1 MAVSQ
6 QTSQKKKKLNTLGY
20 LQSLGKTFM
29 LPVAL
34 MSAMGVILGIG
45 SAIDVII
52 NTYPFLDSFLLRL
65 ISNFMITIGGFAFG
79 NIAVLF
85 AIAIPLGLAREEKG
99 VAALAGFVAFFVM
112 NLSINFYLKETGLL
126 LSDMSLARK
135 AGQGIILG
143 VHTLD
148 TGVLGAIIS
157 GSITAYLHNKFYTL
171 KLPTGLSFFE
181 GVRFIPILSAMVF
194 AIVGL
199 IIPLIFPLFAKL
211 IAGIGYSIKSSG
223 IFAPFLFASG
233 ERFLLPF
240 GLHHILVA
248 LIRFTDAGGSEVINN
263 QTVYGALNIYFA
275 EVKAGLPISPEYTRF
290 LSQSKMLFM
299 MFGLPGAALAIYS
312 TARTNNK
319 VAVKGLLISGVI
331 ACIVGGISEPIEFLF
346 LFIAPLLYLF
356 HAIMAGLGAMTL
368 GIFNVGIGNTDGN
381 IIDFVIFGILKGFS
395 TKWYL
400 VIPLGAIWFA
410 IYFVVFRWAILKF
423 DLKTPGRSETVMS
436 GNLKGYGASNIL
448 KALGGEKNILSL
460 DNCLTRLRLEVADMS
475 LIDEKT
481 LKENG
486 AIGVVKLN
494 ETSLQVVIGPHV
506 QFVKNEIA
514 KLMKNN
520 D

>member
-1 MAVSQ
+1 MEKS
-6 QTSQKKKKLNTLGY
+6 KKKKLNILGY

-65 ISNFMITIGGFAFG
+65 TANFMMNTGGFAFS

-99 VAALAGFVAFFVM
+99 VAALAGFVGFFVM

-135 AGQGIILG
+135 AGQAVILG

-157 GSITAYLHNKFYTL
+157 GSIVSYLHNRFYTL
-171 KLPTGLSFFE
+171 RLPTGLSFFE
-181 GVRFIPILSAMVF
+181 GVRFVPIISAIVF

-223 IFAPFLFASG
+223 IFAPFLFAAG

-263 QTVYGALNIYFA
+263 NTVYGALNIYFA

-312 TARTNNK
+312 TARTENK
-319 VAVKGLLISGVI
+319 LAVKGLLISGVI
-331 ACIVGGISEPIEFLF
+331 AAVVGGISEPIEFLF

-356 HAIMAGLGAMTL
+356 HAVMAGLGAMVL
-368 GIFNVGIGNTDGN
+368 GILHVGIGNTDGN
-381 IIDFVIFGILKGFS
+381 IIDFVIFGMLKGFT

-400 VIPLGAIWFA
+400 VLPLGLLWML
-410 IYFVVFRWAILKF
+410 IYFLIFRWAILKF
-423 DLKTPGRSETVMS
+423 DLKTPGRTDAVMGDS
-436 GNLKGYGASNIL
+436 LKGYGASNII
-448 KALGGEKNILSL
+448 KALGGEENIVEL

-475 LIDEKT
+475 LIDEKA

-494 ETSLQVVIGPHV
+494 DTSLQVVIGPHV
-506 QFVKNEIA
+506 QFVKNEMQ
-514 KLMKNN
+514 KQMKAGR
-520 D
+520 

>member
-1 MAVSQ
+1 M
-6 QTSQKKKKLNTLGY
+6 TEIEKPKKKKINILGY

-65 ISNFMITIGGFAFG
+65 IANFMMNTGGFAFS

-99 VAALAGFVAFFVM
+99 VAALAGFVGFFVM

-126 LSDMSLARK
+126 LTDMSAARK
-135 AGQGIILG
+135 AGQAIILG

-157 GSITAYLHNKFYTL
+157 GSIVSYLHNRFYTL

-181 GVRFIPILSAMVF
+181 GVRFVPIISAIVF

-223 IFAPFLFASG
+223 IFAPFLFTAG

-248 LIRFTDAGGSEVINN
+248 LIRFTDAGGSEVI
-263 QTVYGALNIYFA
+263 QGHTVYGALNIYFA

-290 LSQSKMLFM
+290 LSQNKMLFM

-312 TARTNNK
+312 TAKNQNK
-319 VAVKGLLISGVI
+319 LAVKGLLISGVI
-331 ACIVGGISEPIEFLF
+331 AAVVGGISEPIEFLF

-356 HAIMAGLGAMTL
+356 HAIMAGLGSMLL
-368 GIFNVGIGNTDGN
+368 GILHVGIGNTDGN
-381 IIDFVIFGILKGFS
+381 IIDFVIFGMLKGFS

-400 VIPLGAIWFA
+400 VLPLGIIWFG
-410 IYFVVFRWAILKF
+410 IYFLVFRWAILKF
-423 DLKTPGRSETVMS
+423 DIKTPGRTDTVMGS
-436 GNLKGYGASNIL
+436 DLKGYGASNIIA
-448 KALGGEKNILSL
+448 ALGGEENIVEL
-460 DNCLTRLRLEVADMS
+460 DNCLTRLRLEVSDMS
-475 LIDEKT
+475 LIDEKA

-494 ETSLQVVIGPHV
+494 DTSLQVVIGPHV
-506 QFVKNEIA
+506 QFVKNEMQ
-514 KLMKNN
+514 KQMKK
-520 D
+520 